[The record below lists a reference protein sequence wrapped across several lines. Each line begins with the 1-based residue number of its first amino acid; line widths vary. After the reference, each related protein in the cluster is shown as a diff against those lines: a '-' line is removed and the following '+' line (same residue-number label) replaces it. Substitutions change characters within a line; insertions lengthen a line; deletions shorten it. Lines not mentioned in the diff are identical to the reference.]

1 MRKLIG
7 VLALGA
13 AGFAFAQVSQHPS
26 FEEVDTNQDGQLSRS
41 ELAAIEG
48 LEFSE
53 IDTNQDG
60 TVDRQEYMAATRDDE
75 AGPGANDPGSR
86 SPGGAGGDLRE
97 GQPAEGRST
106 GTCSAPSPFFS
117 ANAVA

>member
-7 VLALGA
+7 VLAVGA
-13 AGFAFAQVSQHPS
+13 AGFALAQGSDYPS

-53 IDTNQDG
+53 VDTNQDG
-60 TVDRQEYMAATRDDE
+60 IVDRQEYMAATRDDE
-75 AGPGANDPGSR
+75 ARPGGSADPGSR
-86 SPGGAGGDLRE
+86 APGGESR
-97 GQPAEGRST
+97 
-106 GTCSAPSPFFS
+106 
-117 ANAVA
+117 

>member
-41 ELAAIEG
+41 ELAAI
-48 LEFSE
+48 
-53 IDTNQDG
+53 
-60 TVDRQEYMAATRDDE
+60 
-75 AGPGANDPGSR
+75 
-86 SPGGAGGDLRE
+86 
-97 GQPAEGRST
+97 
-106 GTCSAPSPFFS
+106 
-117 ANAVA
+117 

>member
-86 SPGGAGGDLRE
+86 SPGGAGGDLR
-97 GQPAEGRST
+97 
-106 GTCSAPSPFFS
+106 
-117 ANAVA
+117 